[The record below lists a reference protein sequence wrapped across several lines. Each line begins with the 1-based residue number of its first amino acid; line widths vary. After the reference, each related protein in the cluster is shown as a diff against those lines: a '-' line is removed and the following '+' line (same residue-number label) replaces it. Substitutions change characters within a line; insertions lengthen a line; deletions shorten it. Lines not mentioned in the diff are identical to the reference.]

1 MTGNTFDGRV
11 ILIAGASGGLGR
23 ASALALAKAGA
34 QVVLHGRNEARLTA
48 LYDGIIASGGPEP
61 AFMTLDF
68 STAGDREFEALAYAV
83 NNEFKRLDGLLFCV
97 GHLETLSPLE
107 QQTSAQFERTLKIN
121 LQSAFGLIRACLPLM
136 KKSPDAAIALL
147 SESHGHQPA
156 AYWGAFALAK
166 AGIEAMVRI
175 WSEELEIYPQL
186 RINALIPGPV
196 DSPLRARTHPGELK
210 TNLPKPADLAAE
222 IISWLGPESR
232 GRSGAIVELGRPAG
246 PVAGQAPA
254 RKR

>member
-1 MTGNTFDGRV
+1 MGNEFDGRV
-11 ILIAGASGGLGR
+11 VLVAGASGGFGR
-23 ASALALAKAGA
+23 AASLALAEAGA
-34 QVVLHGRNEARLTA
+34 QVVLHGRNEAKLTA
-48 LYDGIIASGGPEP
+48 VYDEIVARGAAEP

-68 STAGDREFEALAYAV
+68 NAAGDREFEAFAYAI

-97 GHLETLSPLE
+97 GHLEALSPLE
-107 QQTSAQFERTLKIN
+107 QQTSAQFERTLKVN
-121 LQSAFGLIRACLPLM
+121 LQSAFGLIRACLPLL

-166 AGIEAMVRI
+166 AGLEAMVKI
-175 WSEELEIYPQL
+175 WGEELEIYPHL

-210 TNLPKPADLAAE
+210 TGLPKPADLAAE
-222 IISWLGPESR
+222 ILAWLGPASR
-232 GRSGAIVELGRPAG
+232 GHSGMIVELG
-246 PVAGQAPA
+246 A
-254 RKR
+254 RSERG